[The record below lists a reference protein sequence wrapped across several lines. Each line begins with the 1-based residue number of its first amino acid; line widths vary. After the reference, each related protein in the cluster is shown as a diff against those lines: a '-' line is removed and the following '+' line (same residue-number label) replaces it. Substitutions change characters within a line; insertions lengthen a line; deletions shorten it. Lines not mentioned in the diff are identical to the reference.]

1 MMPIKPQVLWFLPRG
16 AHMDINWRK
25 QLKLLK
31 WTGGCGRTDSDKRK
45 RRILQKNKEVQSLI
59 RTTNVALTLESDGA
73 ALVRMRPQTATRML
87 ITTPSAVSNWIGEE
101 EADLAPRTL

>member
-1 MMPIKPQVLWFLPRG
+1 M
-16 AHMDINWRK
+16 
-25 QLKLLK
+25 
-31 WTGGCGRTDSDKRK
+31 
-45 RRILQKNKEVQSLI
+45 I

-87 ITTPSAVSNWIGEE
+87 ITTPGAVSNWIGEE